1 MKIRPN
7 YLNPLSIMAGKT
19 AQRLYQPA
27 AQKDGEADEVA
38 ELQTKH
44 QQLQNQMLLLQAT
57 GTDSAGA
64 TAETRKVVEA
74 ELEKVT
80 AELRSIK
87 GSSVQAVEHV
97 SVELKVAKPRMDEYV
112 PEEITEPSGR
122 YFLGKD
128 VDGNTQIYFD
138 DPAQAENTSIKPED
152 LPDKNVERCTVNTD
166 KVDREIEK
174 LKGQKQELEQQI
186 DKETDETKVKNL
198 KAKLTQIER
207 ELNQKDND
215 TYRRQHATYTFS

>member
-1 MKIRPN
+1 MKIRLN
-7 YLNPLSIMAGKT
+7 YVNPLTMMAGKT

-27 AQKDGEADEVA
+27 ARKDGEADKVA

-97 SVELKVAKPRMDEYV
+97 SAELKVAKPRMDEYV

-128 VDGNTQIYFD
+128 VDGKPQIYFD
-138 DPAQAENTSIKPED
+138 APAQTESTSKKTED
-152 LPDKNVERCTVNTD
+152 IPDKNVESYTTNTG
-166 KVDREIEK
+166 KGDREIEK
-174 LKGQKQELEQQI
+174 A
-186 DKETDETKVKNL
+186 ETRVGAAN
-198 KAKLTQIER
+198 
-207 ELNQKDND
+207 
-215 TYRRQHATYTFS
+215 RQGNR

>member
-1 MKIRPN
+1 MKIRPD
-7 YLNPLSIMAGKT
+7 YVNPLTMMAGKI
-19 AQRLYQPA
+19 AQHQPA
-27 AQKDGEADEVA
+27 AQKDGEADKVA

-44 QQLQNQMLLLQAT
+44 QQLQNKMLLLQAT
-57 GTDSAGA
+57 GTDSAEA

-80 AELRSIK
+80 AELRSVK

-97 SVELKVAKPRMDEYV
+97 SAELEAAKPRMDEYV

-128 VDGNTQIYFD
+128 VDGKPKIYFD
-138 DPAQAENTSIKPED
+138 DPAQAENITKKPED
-152 LPDKNVERCTVNTD
+152 ISSKSGKSCTVNTD

-174 LKGQKQELEQQI
+174 LKEQKRELEQQI
-186 DKETDETKVKNL
+186 NRETDETKVKNI

-207 ELNQKDND
+207 ELNKKDND

>member
-7 YLNPLSIMAGKT
+7 YVNPLTMMAEKT
-19 AQRLYQPA
+19 AQYQPA
-27 AQKDGEADEVA
+27 AQKNGETDKVA
-38 ELQTKH
+38 ELQTKR
-44 QQLQNQMLLLQAT
+44 QQLQNKMLLLQAT

-80 AELRSIK
+80 AELQSVK

-97 SVELKVAKPRMDEYV
+97 SVELEVTKPRMDEYV
-112 PEEITEPSGR
+112 PEEKAEPSGR

-128 VDGNTQIYFD
+128 VDGKPKIYFD
-138 DPAQAENTSIKPED
+138 DPTQAENTPKKPAD
-152 LPDKNVERCTVNTD
+152 LPDKSGKSCTVNTD
-166 KVDREIEK
+166 KVDREIEN
-174 LKGQKQELEQQI
+174 LKMQKRELEQQI
-186 DKETDETKVKNL
+186 NRETDVTKVKNL

-207 ELNQKDND
+207 ELNKKDND